1 MSTSRSNCR
10 SCGSDAVV
18 TFLDLGM
25 MPLSDGLRR
34 PEELSATENHYPLEA
49 AFCKS
54 CSLVQILEEV
64 DPEELFCRDYPYFS
78 SFTESL
84 LAHSRSNVEDL
95 ISSRNLDS
103 QSFVVEIAS
112 NDGYLLQHF
121 VELGIPVQGI
131 DPAQGPAQAA
141 MDKGVPTINE
151 FFTQQL
157 ADTLVAQGL
166 RADVVVANN
175 VLAHVPDLNGFVA
188 GLATLIRE
196 DGTTSIEAP
205 YVRDLIDG
213 CQFDTIY
220 HEHLCYFSVTSIQK
234 LFARHGLH
242 LNRVRHLPIH
252 GGSLRYYASP
262 TPDPDGSVER
272 YLEEERRLGLDTAAY
287 YAGFGS
293 RVQELR
299 TNLRGLIDDIQRR
312 GQSVAA
318 YGAAAK
324 GAIMLN
330 YAGLDERDLRF
341 CVDRNTF
348 KQGKFMPGVAIEILD
363 PKVILDLMPDYLL
376 ILPWNFKEEI
386 MAQQSEY
393 QARGGRFIIPS
404 PTPHI
409 V

>member
-1 MSTSRSNCR
+1 
-10 SCGSDAVV
+10 
-18 TFLDLGM
+18 M